1 MTNNLITKILNQRSI
16 PNSRVLSA
24 FKAVERQSFLRS
36 FDSHLSELDQ
46 PISIGFNQTIS
57 QPSTV
62 FDMVEALDLNAVD
75 KVLEIGV
82 GSGYATAIIAQLVDH
97 VVAVEIIP
105 ELAEFAKVNLKNAGI
120 TNVGVELGDG
130 GYGWPKGAP
139 YNKILVSAACEHIPM
154 ALVEQLA
161 DGGMIVAP
169 VGDLRNQ
176 QIIKGVKVN
185 GSLKKTILGNYIFV
199 PLTGEFG
206 Y

>member
-62 FDMVEALDLNAVD
+62 FDMVEALDLKAVD

-82 GSGYATAIIAQLVDH
+82 GSGYATAIIA
-97 VVAVEIIP
+97 AYR
-105 ELAEFAKVNLKNAGI
+105 NLEKPI
-120 TNVGVELGDG
+120 HF
-130 GYGWPKGAP
+130 
-139 YNKILVSAACEHIPM
+139 S
-154 ALVEQLA
+154 
-161 DGGMIVAP
+161 
-169 VGDLRNQ
+169 
-176 QIIKGVKVN
+176 
-185 GSLKKTILGNYIFV
+185 
-199 PLTGEFG
+199 
-206 Y
+206 